1 MSGVYLEVV
10 VSFKDGY
17 EYCNLRSLGYEVSI
31 HDNDMERGLY
41 YSIEDILE
49 HIDNSIVDTDRI
61 HVKSCN
67 TCLVIDKYV

>member
-1 MSGVYLEVV
+1 MSGVYLKVV

-17 EYCNLRSLGYEVSI
+17 EYCNLRSLDYEVSI

-49 HIDNSIVDTDRI
+49 QIDNLNVDTDRI
-61 HVKSCN
+61 YIKSFN